1 MVSMKKQKQI
11 SESLQLG
18 IILALSGGFM
28 DAYSYVC
35 RGKVFANAQ
44 TGNILLCGVH
54 LSEGNWQLALR
65 YLCPII
71 AFALGLILA
80 NVVQFHLKDKKVIH
94 WRQITILFEAAVL
107 FLVGFMPQ
115 SANLLANSITS
126 FACAIQL
133 ESFRKINGNGIATT
147 MCIGNL
153 RSATQSICEF
163 LYTKE
168 KITLFRGLLYFT
180 IIGFFAIGAILGNV
194 SVKLLQEKAI
204 IISTLFLLVGFAM
217 MFFNG
222 EDEKVID

>member
-1 MVSMKKQKQI
+1 MQKQKQI
-11 SESLQLG
+11 SDSLQLG
-18 IILALSGGFM
+18 IILAISGGFM

-44 TGNILLCGVH
+44 TGNILLCGVN
-54 LSEGNWQLALR
+54 LSEGNWQLALK

-71 AFALGLILA
+71 AFVLGLALT
-80 NVVQFHLKDKKVIH
+80 NTVQLHLKDKKAIH
-94 WRQITILFEAAVL
+94 WRQVTILFEAFVL

-115 SANLLANSITS
+115 SVNLLANSITS
-126 FACAIQL
+126 FACGIQV

-163 LYTKE
+163 LYSKE
-168 KITLFRGLLYFT
+168 KKAAFRGILYFT
-180 IIGFFAIGAILGNV
+180 IIGFFVIGAILGNV

-204 IISTLFLLVGFAM
+204 IISSLFLLIGFVM
-217 MFFNG
+217 MFFN
-222 EDEKVID
+222 EEEKITID

>member
-1 MVSMKKQKQI
+1 MQKQKQI
-11 SESLQLG
+11 SDSLQLG
-18 IILALSGGFM
+18 IILAISGGFM

-44 TGNILLCGVH
+44 TGNILLCGVN
-54 LSEGNWQLALR
+54 LSEGNWQLALK

-71 AFALGLILA
+71 AFVLGLALT
-80 NVVQFHLKDKKVIH
+80 NTVQLHLKDKKAIH
-94 WRQITILFEAAVL
+94 WRQVTILFEAFVL

-115 SANLLANSITS
+115 SVNLLANSITS
-126 FACAIQL
+126 FACGIQV

-163 LYTKE
+163 LYSKD
-168 KITLFRGLLYFT
+168 KKAAFRGILYFT
-180 IIGFFAIGAILGNV
+180 IIGFFVIGAILGNV

-204 IISTLFLLVGFAM
+204 IISSLFLLIGFVM
-217 MFFNG
+217 MFFN
-222 EDEKVID
+222 EEEKITID

>member
-1 MVSMKKQKQI
+1 MISMQKQKQI
-11 SESLQLG
+11 SDSLQLG
-18 IILALSGGFM
+18 IILAISGGFM

-44 TGNILLCGVH
+44 TGNILLCGIN
-54 LSEGNWQLALR
+54 LSEGNWQLALK

-71 AFALGLILA
+71 AFVLGLALT
-80 NVVQFHLKDKKVIH
+80 NTVQLHLKDKKAIH
-94 WRQITILFEAAVL
+94 WRQVTILFEAFVL

-115 SANLLANSITS
+115 SVNLLANSITS
-126 FACAIQL
+126 FACGIQV

-163 LYTKE
+163 LYSKE
-168 KITLFRGLLYFT
+168 KKAAFRGILYFT
-180 IIGFFAIGAILGNV
+180 IIGFFVIGAILGNV

-204 IISTLFLLVGFAM
+204 IISSLFLLIGFVM
-217 MFFNG
+217 MFFN
-222 EDEKVID
+222 EEEKITID

>member
-1 MVSMKKQKQI
+1 MQKQKQI
-11 SESLQLG
+11 SDSLQLG
-18 IILALSGGFM
+18 IILAISGGFM

-44 TGNILLCGVH
+44 TGNILLCGIN
-54 LSEGNWQLALR
+54 LSEGNWQLALK

-71 AFALGLILA
+71 AFVLGLALT
-80 NVVQFHLKDKKVIH
+80 NTVQLHLKDKKAIH
-94 WRQITILFEAAVL
+94 WRQVTILFEAFVL

-115 SANLLANSITS
+115 SVNLLANSITS
-126 FACAIQL
+126 FACGIQV

-163 LYTKE
+163 LYSKE
-168 KITLFRGLLYFT
+168 KKAAFRGILYFT
-180 IIGFFAIGAILGNV
+180 IIGFFVIGAILGNV

-204 IISTLFLLVGFAM
+204 IISSLFLLIGFVM
-217 MFFNG
+217 MFFN
-222 EDEKVID
+222 EEEKITID